1 MMLVCLFSMGFFAVP
16 VEAADNINLQAGF
29 IDVYGQPVL
38 TNMATRL
45 DTTRILVLRHC
56 WVHPKISGLRD
67 GFGGLVKCG
76 HIARISTIRR
86 PVR

>member
-1 MMLVCLFSMGFFAVP
+1 MVVVKLGELLLIRQRREYG
-16 VEAADNINLQAGF
+16 D
-29 IDVYGQPVL
+29 GQPVL

>member
-1 MMLVCLFSMGFFAVP
+1 MSTHGTLMVVVKLGELLLIRQRREYG
-16 VEAADNINLQAGF
+16 D
-29 IDVYGQPVL
+29 GQPVL